1 MQNHPILD
9 NHLHLRPNG
18 RNVDAILD
26 FQKAGGTHIILSHL
40 PYPGHRVSKGNDF
53 SEQYEITLKMAK
65 LVRERT
71 SVKVFVTLG
80 PYPVEFLRL
89 SEHFGIESGKEI
101 MLKGMEL
108 AAEYVKEGKAIALG
122 EIGRPH
128 FPISGDILKASNE
141 IMRYGMELAK
151 DVGCAVVLHTESA
164 SLKVFEELAHMADSV
179 DLSRERVVKHYSP
192 PYVDKNENFGLIPS
206 VLATEKAVEK
216 ALLKSTRFLMETDY
230 LDDPKRPGAVLGIK
244 TVPKRTKA
252 FLEKGFM
259 KEDDVWQVHKEN
271 PEKIYNIEI
280 G

>member
-1 MQNHPILD
+1 MNKFPILD

-18 RNVDAILD
+18 RNVDAIFD

-40 PYPGHRVSKGNDF
+40 PYPGYRITKSNDF
-53 SEQYEITLKMAK
+53 SVQYEITLKLAK
-65 LVRERT
+65 LVMERT

-80 PYPVEFLRL
+80 PYPVELLRL
-89 SEHFGIESGKEI
+89 SEHLGIDSGKEI

-108 AAEYVKEGKAIALG
+108 AAEYVREGKAIALG

-128 FPISGDILKASNE
+128 FPVQDDILKASNE

-164 SLKVFEELAHMADSV
+164 SSKVFEELAYMADSV
-179 DLSRERVVKHYSP
+179 SLAREKVVKHYSP
-192 PYVDKNENFGLIPS
+192 PFVDKNENLGLIPS
-206 VLATEKAVEK
+206 VLATEKAIEE

-252 FLEKGFM
+252 FVEKGLM
-259 KEDDVWQVHKEN
+259 KEEDVWQIHKEN
-271 PEKIYNIEI
+271 PERIYNIEI